1 MVGVPDREWGER
13 VVAVVADSRALAEDA
28 AEKVEIE
35 YEPETVPRNQSP
47 ILLMYS
53 ASRPRERP

>member
-1 MVGVPDREWGER
+1 MDSSGVELFP
-13 VVAVVADSRALAEDA
+13 
-28 AEKVEIE
+28 VEIE